1 MREKEYS
8 SQRKNEK
15 KEIESKKECYQIL
28 FEALQRNFDTQC
40 K

>member
-8 SQRKNEK
+8 FQRKNGE